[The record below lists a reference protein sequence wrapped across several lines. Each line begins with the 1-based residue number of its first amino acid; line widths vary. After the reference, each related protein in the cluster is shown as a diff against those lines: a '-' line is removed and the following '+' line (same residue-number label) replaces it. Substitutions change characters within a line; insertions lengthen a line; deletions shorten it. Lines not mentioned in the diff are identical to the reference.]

1 MNAARA
7 LDGRVALVT
16 GGARGIGAAIVR
28 ELVAQGAQVVVVDD
42 GSSIDGRSTDPS
54 VAAALAAEIGAG
66 VVPFAHS
73 VAEPGAAEAAV
84 AFALERCAGLDIVVN
99 CAAILRDGFVF
110 KADRADFERVLQ
122 VNLTAAFAVIRAAS
136 PVLRENAK
144 SGRGGAPYRW
154 GRIVDIVSTAAL
166 YGNYG
171 QAAYA
176 SAKAGLVAL
185 TRVAALDLARS
196 GVTANALA
204 PFAATRVTESI
215 VPQTD
220 AQANYK
226 AGALSVPAGPV
237 ARFVA
242 YLCSERAQDV
252 TGQLFGVRG
261 REAFVFS
268 QPRPLARA
276 VLDLDA
282 GLDDVAQAVEHNFAA
297 HFSRLETDLDAFA
310 TPPLI

>member
-1 MNAARA
+1 MNGRRA
-7 LDGRVALVT
+7 LEGRVALVT

-28 ELVAQGAQVVVVDD
+28 ALVAQGARAVVVDD
-42 GSSIDGRSTDPS
+42 GSSIDGRTADPAF
-54 VAAALAAEIGAG
+54 VAQFAADAG
-66 VVPFAHS
+66 RNVAPFARS
-73 VAEPGAAEAAV
+73 IAEAGAADDAV
-84 AFALERCAGLDIVVN
+84 ALALERFGGLDIVVN
-99 CAAILRDGFVF
+99 CAAIVRDGFVF
-110 KADRADFERVLQ
+110 KADLADVERVLQ
-122 VNLTAAFAVIRAAS
+122 VNLTAAFATIRAAA

-144 SGRGGAPYRW
+144 SGRGGTPYRW
-154 GRIVDIVSTAAL
+154 GRIVDIVSTAGL

-176 SAKAGLVAL
+176 AAKAGLVAL

-220 AQANYK
+220 AQAAYK
-226 AGALSVPAGPV
+226 VGALSVPTEPV

-242 YLCSERAQDV
+242 YLCSERAQEV

-276 VLDLDA
+276 VFDPNA
-282 GLDDVAQAVEHNFAA
+282 TLDDLADAVEGTFAA

-310 TPPLI
+310 TPPLV

>member
-1 MNAARA
+1 VSA
-7 LDGRVALVT
+7 LAGRVALVT
-16 GGARGIGAAIVR
+16 GGARGIGAAIVA

-42 GSSIDGRSTDPS
+42 GASIDGRTSDPHV
-54 VAAALAAEIGAG
+54 VADFTARFGGSAAPLAR
-66 VVPFAHS
+66 S
-73 VAEPGAAEAAV
+73 VAEPGCADAAV
-84 AFALERCAGLDIVVN
+84 ALAVERFGGLDIAIN

-110 KADRADFERVLQ
+110 KAAPDDFEAVLR
-122 VNLTAAFAVIRAAS
+122 VNLSGAFAVLRAAA

-144 SGRGGAPYRW
+144 QGRGGAPYRF
-154 GRIVDIVSTAAL
+154 GRVVNIVSTAGL

-185 TRVAALDLARS
+185 TRVAALDLARAEI
-196 GVTANALA
+196 TANAVA

-215 VPQTD
+215 VPQNE
-220 AQANYK
+220 AQAAYRE
-226 AGALSVPAGPV
+226 GALRVPAEPV

-242 YLCSERAQDV
+242 YLCSARAQHV

-268 QPRPLARA
+268 QPRPAARA
-276 VLDLDA
+276 TLAPDA
-282 GLDDVAQAVEHNFAA
+282 SLDDVAAAVERDFAP
-297 HFSRLETDLDAFA
+297 FFTPLETDLDAFSA
-310 TPPLI
+310 APVV